1 MRGRLSAPERAAL
14 DAIVAA
20 AGSAYAPAGRTPLH
34 FARGKLRH
42 DPVFRAIV
50 ARGLIPDGTRL
61 VDLGC
66 GQGVL
71 PAFLVAARAGYE
83 LGEWPTA
90 WPPPPRLA
98 AAFGVDLRRGAIA
111 AARVALG
118 ARATFEVGDV
128 RDAVIPTC
136 DVVVILD
143 VLHYV
148 PVPDQDRVLARCA
161 AALAPGSRL
170 LLRVGDADAG
180 PRAAITRLSDQAITL
195 LRGAWPRLYTRGL
208 KAWIAAVERAGF
220 GVEAVPMS
228 AGTPFANVLLVARRN
243 V

>member
-1 MRGRLSAPERAAL
+1 MSAPERAAL
-14 DAIVAA
+14 EAIVAA
-20 AGSAYAPAGRTPLH
+20 AGSAYAPAGRTPMH
-34 FARGKLRH
+34 YARSKLRH

-50 ARGLIPDGTRL
+50 ARGLIPDRARL

-71 PAFLVAARAGYE
+71 PAFLVAARTCHE
-83 LGEWPTA
+83 RGEWPTA
-90 WPPPPRLA
+90 WPPPPRLGA
-98 AAFGVDLRRGAIA
+98 VFGVDLRRRAIA

-118 ARATFEVGDV
+118 ERATFEVGDV
-128 RDAVIPTC
+128 RDAEIPPC

-161 AALAPGSRL
+161 TALAPGGRL

-180 PRAAITRLSDQAITL
+180 VRAVVTRLSDQAITL
-195 LRGAWPRLYTRGL
+195 LRGGWPRLYTRGL
-208 KAWIAAVERAGF
+208 KSWIAAVERAGF
-220 GVEAVPMS
+220 GVEAASMS
-228 AGTPFANVLLVARRN
+228 AGTPFANVLLVARHA
-243 V
+243 

>member
-1 MRGRLSAPERAAL
+1 MTAPERAAL
-14 DAIVAA
+14 EAIVAA

-71 PAFLVAARAGYE
+71 PAFLVAARGCYE
-83 LGEWPTA
+83 RGEWPAA
-90 WPPPPRLA
+90 WPPPARLA
-98 AAFGVDLRRGAIA
+98 SVLGVDLRRRAIA

-118 ARATFEVGDV
+118 GRATVEVGDV
-128 RDAVIPTC
+128 RDAEIPPC
-136 DVVVILD
+136 DVVAILD

-161 AALAPGSRL
+161 TAITPGGRL
-170 LLRVGDADAG
+170 LLRVCDADAG
-180 PRAAITRLSDQAITL
+180 VRAAITRLSDQAITL
-195 LRGAWPRLYTRGL
+195 LRGGWPRLHTRGL
-208 KAWIAAVERAGF
+208 KSWITAVERVGF
-220 GVEAVPMS
+220 GVEAAPMS
-228 AGTPFANVLLVARRN
+228 AGTPFANVLLVARRSE
-243 V
+243 